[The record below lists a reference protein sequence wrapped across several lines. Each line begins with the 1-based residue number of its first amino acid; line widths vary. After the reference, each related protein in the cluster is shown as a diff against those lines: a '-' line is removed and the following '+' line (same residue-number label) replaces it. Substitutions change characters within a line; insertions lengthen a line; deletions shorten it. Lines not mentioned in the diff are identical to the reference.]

1 MKLLLY
7 SSLLSL
13 LCLLASCSQNTGES
27 GSSTLAT
34 QLSADVTK
42 GKQNIQEY
50 QALYD
55 SCFELIR
62 FIKITSSSYGEEG
75 IQKGRPFVEEMLT
88 FFQAFEKHKQI
99 TTELEALSNQLSSGQ
114 IPEAEVKKIYEAQK
128 ADWQSTAEVLP
139 SGAATYQKVKTTFLE
154 VFPKPLK

>member
-7 SSLLSL
+7 SSLLNI

-27 GSSTLAT
+27 SSTTLAT

-50 QALYD
+50 QALHD

-62 FIKITSSSYGEEG
+62 SIKMTSAAQGETG
-75 IQKGRPFVEEMLT
+75 IQKGRPLVDVLMP
-88 FFQAFEKHKQI
+88 FFLGFEKHKQI
-99 TTELEALSNQLSSGQ
+99 TAELEALSNQLSSGQ
-114 IPEAEVKKIYEAQK
+114 IPEAEVKKIYETQK
-128 ADWQSTAEVLP
+128 IAWQSAAEVLP
-139 SGAATYQKVKTTFLE
+139 TGAANYQKVKATFLE
-154 VFPKPLK
+154 TFPQPLK

>member
-1 MKLLLY
+1 MKLLQF
-7 SSLLSL
+7 SFLLSI
-13 LCLLASCSQNTGES
+13 LCLLISCTQNTGEN
-27 GSSTLAT
+27 GSSALAN
-34 QLSADVTK
+34 QLSADVSK

-50 QALYD
+50 QALRD

-62 FIKITSSSYGEEG
+62 SIKMTSSSQGGEG
-75 IQKGRPFVEEMLT
+75 IQKGRPMVEELFP

-114 IPEAEVKKIYEAQK
+114 IPEAEVKKNYEAQK
-128 ADWQSTAEVLP
+128 AAWQSTAEVLP

-154 VFPKPLK
+154 VFPLPIK